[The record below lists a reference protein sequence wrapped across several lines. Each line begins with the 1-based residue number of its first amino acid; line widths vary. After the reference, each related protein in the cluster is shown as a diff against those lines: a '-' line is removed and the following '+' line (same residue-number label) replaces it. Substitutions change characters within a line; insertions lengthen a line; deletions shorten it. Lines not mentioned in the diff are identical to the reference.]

1 MQLLHVADETTN
13 DVEKLHAK
21 IDRKTSVEKSNEEK
35 CKEFRVMYQKQFAML
50 DDLVSN
56 SEKQQAANL
65 SQTKEDIGNYW
76 QCRKIFLL

>member
-1 MQLLHVADETTN
+1 MQLLCVADETTS

-21 IDRKTSVEKSNEEK
+21 IDRKTSVEKINEEK
-35 CKEFRVMYQKQFAML
+35 CKEFRMMYQKQFAML

-65 SQTKEDIGNYW
+65 SQTKEDIGNY
-76 QCRKIFLL
+76 